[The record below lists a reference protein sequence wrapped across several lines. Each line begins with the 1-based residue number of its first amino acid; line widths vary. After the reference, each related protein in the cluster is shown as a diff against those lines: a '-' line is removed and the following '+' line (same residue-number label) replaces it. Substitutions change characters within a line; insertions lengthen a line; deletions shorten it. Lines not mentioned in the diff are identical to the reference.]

1 MRPSQNPLLMS
12 KKRPRSER
20 DVDLPDWADDV
31 TPADEVMKKFYAP
44 TGVFKPGPVAV
55 PPPVKDAAPPAVPP
69 EARTAQEARP
79 ENTGVEEASTLTA
92 SASEATVEQPR
103 PGQVSEPQV
112 SLQTEFR
119 EAEERPSASLPR
131 TADQAERAAIQKE
144 VFTEESATSP
154 TPRPVTG
161 TADLAQP
168 SSFDV
173 FARKWK
179 RYLYPGQLAVMRT
192 LFEMTLD
199 RGSFECFTQYSQIA
213 SSTKMT
219 RRNCINVMNSLVE
232 RGFVERLEVRNDAT
246 GKGIRLRVHPD
257 PLP

>member
-1 MRPSQNPLLMS
+1 MS

-20 DVDLPDWADDV
+20 EVNLPDWADDV

-44 TGVFKPGPVAV
+44 TGAFKSGPIAV
-55 PPPVKDAAPPAVPP
+55 PPPVNDAAPHAASP
-69 EARTAQEARP
+69 EARIGEEARH
-79 ENTGVEEASTLTA
+79 ENTGAEVGKNRPASAGEVAVEEQR
-92 SASEATVEQPR
+92 SEQI
-103 PGQVSEPQV
+103 SEPQV

-119 EAEERPSASLPR
+119 EAEERSSASPPR
-131 TADQAERAAIQKE
+131 PAHQAERAAARDE
-144 VFTEESATSP
+144 VVAEHSAPRPS
-154 TPRPVTG
+154 PRPVPAA
-161 TADLAQP
+161 ADPAQP
-168 SSFDV
+168 SSFDE

-213 SSTKMT
+213 SATKMT
-219 RRNCINVMNSLVE
+219 RRNCINVVNSLVE

>member
-1 MRPSQNPLLMS
+1 MS

-20 DVDLPDWADDV
+20 DVDLPDWADEV

-55 PPPVKDAAPPAVPP
+55 PPPVNDAAPPAAPP
-69 EARTAQEARP
+69 EAHTAQEARP
-79 ENTGVEEASTLTA
+79 ESTGAEETNNLMDLAG
-92 SASEATVEQPR
+92 EAAVGQPR
-103 PGQVSEPQV
+103 PGHVSEPRV
-112 SLQTEFR
+112 SLQSELR
-119 EAEERPSASLPR
+119 EAEERPSASLSQ
-131 TADQAERAAIQKE
+131 TAHQAGQTAVQNK
-144 VFTEESATSP
+144 VVTEESATSP
-154 TPRPVTG
+154 SARSVTR
-161 TADLAQP
+161 TTDPAQA
-168 SSFDV
+168 SSFDE

-192 LFEMTLD
+192 LFEISLD
-199 RGSFECFTQYSQIA
+199 RGSSECFTQYSQIA
-213 SSTKMT
+213 SATKMT

-246 GKGIRLRVHPD
+246 GKGIRLRVYPD

>member
-1 MRPSQNPLLMS
+1 MS

-20 DVDLPDWADDV
+20 DVDLPDWADEV
-31 TPADEVMKKFYAP
+31 TPADEVMRKFYAP

-55 PPPVKDAAPPAVPP
+55 PSPVNDSAPPAAP

-79 ENTGVEEASTLTA
+79 ENTGAEETNNLTA
-92 SASEATVEQPR
+92 SAVEAAVEQPR
-103 PGQVSEPQV
+103 PGRVSEPQV
-112 SLQTEFR
+112 PLQTELR

-131 TADQAERAAIQKE
+131 PAHRAEQTAVQDE
-144 VFTEESATSP
+144 VVTEESAISP
-154 TPRPVTG
+154 SPRPVAG
-161 TADLAQP
+161 TTDLTQS
-168 SSFDV
+168 SSFDE
-173 FARKWK
+173 FAQKWK

-192 LFEMTLD
+192 LFEMSLD
-199 RGSFECFTQYSQIA
+199 RGSSECFTQYSQIA
-213 SSTKMT
+213 SATKMT

-246 GKGIRLRVHPD
+246 GKGIRLKVHPD